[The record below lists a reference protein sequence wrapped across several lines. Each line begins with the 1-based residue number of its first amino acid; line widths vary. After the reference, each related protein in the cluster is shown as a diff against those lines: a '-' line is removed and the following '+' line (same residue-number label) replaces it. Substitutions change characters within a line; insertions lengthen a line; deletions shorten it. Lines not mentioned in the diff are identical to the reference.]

1 MPGKIWKIRL
11 GHLTVKFV
19 FRHKWDSPEDPYVH
33 DIEYKTKQLGIF
45 YKRNLAIGTKYKGK
59 ALFRKGNLFPVYITG
74 LHLIYAKCWMEIG
87 RRTHTFTT
95 QKNIINR
102 IPDDGC

>member
-1 MPGKIWKIRL
+1 MPGKIWKT
-11 GHLTVKFV
+11 HLDNLEIKFI
-19 FRHKWDSPEDPYVH
+19 FRHKWDSPEDSFVH
-33 DIEYKTKQLGIF
+33 DHEYRTKILGLF
-45 YKRNLAIGTKYKGK
+45 FKQKRVVGTKYKGK
-59 ALFRKGNLFPVYITG
+59 SIFKKDNLSSVYMFGIY
-74 LHLIYAKCWMEIG
+74 LIYAKCWMEIG